1 MEKQIKILG
10 KMKRPKQP
18 SRPSSAQPGRVP
30 APPDRWAP
38 PVSGGS
44 LPRTLSL
51 SLSLSAQ
58 WGRAV
63 GASCL
68 HPRAPL
74 PLCLAGPSR
83 QCAEPLPPRAR
94 SLSLCRGT
102 ALSAPPSPRP
112 PWTNTRA
119 RMPRSPAM
127 SPTHAP
133 HLLFEH
139 RPHPHS
145 LPRPISHSLA
155 LSCDLPTP
163 FDLTRDPHLPRQSS
177 SRLVFPSPC

>member
-1 MEKQIKILG
+1 
-10 KMKRPKQP
+10 MKRPKQP
-18 SRPSSAQPGRVP
+18 SRPSSAQPGRAPV
-30 APPDRWAP
+30 PPDRWAP

-44 LPRTLSL
+44 LPHTLSL
-51 SLSLSAQ
+51 SLSLPNGVGLSALV
-58 WGRAV
+58 AFT
-63 GASCL
+63 
-68 HPRAPL
+68 HAPL
-74 PLCLAGPSR
+74 S
-83 QCAEPLPPRAR
+83 PLPRWPVSSVCRTVTPAR
-94 SLSLCRGT
+94 PLSLAAPWDRHVSSAFT
-102 ALSAPPSPRP
+102 APAVDQHAR
-112 PWTNTRA
+112 TRA